1 MYTLIDSYNTIY
13 RFDDCRK
20 LVEHI
25 QQIYI
30 DDDICMSEILAS
42 IEVQGLSI
50 EAQAELYMELRNG
63 TGDSISM
70 VDEEGNFVL

>member
-50 EAQAELYMELRNG
+50 EAQAELYMELRNW

-70 VDEEGNFVL
+70 IDEEGNFVL

>member
-50 EAQAELYMELRNG
+50 EAQTELYMELRNW